1 MSKEA
6 ESRAPGVGSVAGMP
20 GTTRRVFL
28 GGISGIGASV
38 ALGCSS
44 EQKPKAGE
52 TKLPAGG
59 TMPRRKL
66 GRTGVE
72 VGLLGLGGYHIGSAE
87 SQEESARII
96 HRAMDNG
103 VTFMDNC
110 WDYHKGKSE
119 EWMGKALAGGRRQK
133 VFLMT
138 KTDGHTKE
146 ACAAQI
152 DQSLR
157 RLATDYIDL
166 VQIHEVIRP
175 TDPDKVFAPGGAVE
189 ALVEAK
195 KAGKIRF
202 LGFTGHK
209 SPDIHLA
216 MLKKADEMGFAFDTA
231 QMPLNVFDHHFE
243 SFEKKVLP
251 VLVQK
256 NMGVLGMKPL
266 AAGAILKTGVVNA
279 TQCLHYAMNLQTSVV
294 ITGCDSM
301 GVLEQALA
309 AAYSFKPL
317 PEDQLASLLQST
329 AALAQGG
336 KHERFKT
343 SQDFDGTEQNPHW
356 LTTSEV

>member
-1 MSKEA
+1 
-6 ESRAPGVGSVAGMP
+6 
-20 GTTRRVFL
+20 
-28 GGISGIGASV
+28 
-38 ALGCSS
+38 
-44 EQKPKAGE
+44 
-52 TKLPAGG
+52 
-59 TMPRRKL
+59 
-66 GRTGVE
+66 
-72 VGLLGLGGYHIGSAE
+72 
-87 SQEESARII
+87 
-96 HRAMDNG
+96 
-103 VTFMDNC
+103 
-110 WDYHKGKSE
+110 
-119 EWMGKALAGGRRQK
+119 
-133 VFLMT
+133 
-138 KTDGHTKE
+138 
-146 ACAAQI
+146 
-152 DQSLR
+152 
-157 RLATDYIDL
+157 
-166 VQIHEVIRP
+166 
-175 TDPDKVFAPGGAVE
+175 
-189 ALVEAK
+189 
-195 KAGKIRF
+195 
-202 LGFTGHK
+202 
-209 SPDIHLA
+209 